1 MDSQT
6 LVTRIRSLIIS
17 RIQDGSWPYGYKI
30 PSEAEIMVQFAAS
43 RMTVHRAIKELAAEG
58 HLFRERGRGTFVAKK
73 KPRSQL
79 LVVTDIA
86 DEISGRGGAYFCEC
100 RSLACEPRTPLT
112 VYIFGEERV
121 GNIGRSTVIHFENG
135 QPLQLED
142 RWVDLQ
148 IAPGYLDID
157 FQLTTAY
164 RYLMAAAPLQKA
176 EHELTAVLPD
186 SDQQQLLRIQAN
198 EPCLLLKRKTW
209 SGGQLVSYAE
219 LLYPGSRYSFGGV
232 FGPGDR

>member
-1 MDSQT
+1 MNSQS
-6 LVTRIRSLIIS
+6 LVTRIRTLILG
-17 RIQDGSWPYGYKI
+17 RIQDDSWPNGYKI
-30 PSEAEIMVQFAAS
+30 PSEVEIMAQFSAS

-58 HLFRERGRGTFVAKK
+58 HLFRERGRGTFVARK

-79 LVVTDIA
+79 LVIADIA
-86 DEISGRGGAYFCEC
+86 DEINGRHGSYFCEC
-100 RSLACEPRTPLT
+100 HVLAQEPRTPLT
-112 VYIFGEERV
+112 AYIFGDARA
-121 GNIGRSTVIHFENG
+121 GGIARSTVIHFENG
-135 QPLQLED
+135 LPLQLED

-148 IAPGYLDID
+148 MVPGYLDID
-157 FQLTTAY
+157 FQTTTAY

-176 EHELTAVLPD
+176 EHELTAVLPEI
-186 SDQQQLLRIQAN
+186 SQQQLLRIQAN

-209 SGGQLVSYAE
+209 SDGQLVSYAE